1 MEFHA
6 LLDFIQTRMRM
17 AHIYQPVMIRTL
29 LDHQGEADDEQIA
42 KNLLSHDRSQIEY
55 YQQITRNMVGR
66 VLRGRDVVE
75 KEGRK
80 YRLVGFE
87 KFTPAQINIL
97 QEACDKKLSEYISK
111 RGNLIWSHRRKSA
124 GYISGT
130 IKHKVLKAA
139 KF

>member
-17 AHIYQPVMIRTL
+17 AHIYQPAMIRTL

-42 KNLLSHDRSQIEY
+42 KYLLSHDRSQIEY

-66 VLRGRDVVE
+66 VLRGHGVVE

-80 YRLVGFE
+80 YRLVGCD
-87 KFTPAQINIL
+87 KFTPTQI
-97 QEACDKKLSEYISK
+97 EAL
-111 RGNLIWSHRRKSA
+111 RKSELNPN
-124 GYISGT
+124 
-130 IKHKVLKAA
+130 IKFNCTVCPPDKHPDDLWCEWEVWIEK
-139 KF
+139 